1 MFKVRTIFLRLW
13 TPNGRCKKIRPDE
26 RHIHV
31 LKYIVKVSKTNN
43 MSIILLVQYMMMYT
57 HNTRT
62 NSQQNAIPKQSGIS
76 KTTNTRDTRALWVIN

>member
-57 HNTRT
+57 HKYKDNQPTKRH
-62 NSQQNAIPKQSGIS
+62 S
-76 KTTNTRDTRALWVIN
+76 KTKWIIKDHQHKGH